1 MRSTVAPAL
10 VVMIG
15 GLFNKIAPVKMSS
28 VPTTPP
34 PTPRAPRTAPA
45 LDAVVDRLRQSV
57 LDGERRPG
65 DRLDETRLGREL
77 GVSRNTLREAFRVLA
92 HEHLLEHRPHRG
104 VFVRR
109 LGPREAHD
117 VYVTRRLL
125 ECGALREAASRVAVA
140 ASDPQAQQ
148 ALSAEWAPHLAEL
161 ADAVRAGER
170 AAAADDWDAVGTA
183 NGRVHL
189 ALARLAGNDVVD
201 RTLRGLLT
209 EMRLLFVDVASARA
223 VHEPYLADNARIA
236 GLVAAGD
243 LVRAAVA
250 LEEYLLRA
258 ERHLV
263 AADPCQDC

>member
-1 MRSTVAPAL
+1 MP
-10 VVMIG
+10 
-15 GLFNKIAPVKMSS
+15 
-28 VPTTPP
+28 TPP
-34 PTPRAPRTAPA
+34 PGGPPA

-57 LDGERRPG
+57 LDGLRRPG

-109 LGPREAHD
+109 LGAREARD
-117 VYVTRRLL
+117 VYATRRLL
-125 ECGALREAASRVAVA
+125 ECGALREAAVRAAEVAADPVRAQRLHAEWVPVLADVGGAVA
-140 ASDPQAQQ
+140 AGEEAR
-148 ALSAEWAPHLAEL
+148 ATGEWE
-161 ADAVRAGER
+161 
-170 AAAADDWDAVGTA
+170 AVGTA
-183 NGRVHL
+183 NGRFHL

-209 EMRLLFVDVASARA
+209 EMRLLFVDVAGARA
-223 VHEPYLADNARIA
+223 VHEPYLEDNARIA
-236 GLVAAGD
+236 ALVAAGE
-243 LVRAAVA
+243 LVRAAVV

-263 AADPCQDC
+263 GLHASDS

>member
-1 MRSTVAPAL
+1 
-10 VVMIG
+10 
-15 GLFNKIAPVKMSS
+15 MSP
-28 VPTTPP
+28 VPT
-34 PTPRAPRTAPA
+34 PTPGTAPA
-45 LDAVVDRLRQSV
+45 LDVVVDRLRQSV
-57 LDGERRPG
+57 LDGLRRPG

-92 HEHLLEHRPHRG
+92 HEHLVEHRPHRG

-109 LGPREAHD
+109 LGRREAHD

-125 ECGALREAASRVAVA
+125 ECGALREAASRSAAVGADPVAR
-140 ASDPQAQQ
+140 Q
-148 ALSAEWAPHLAEL
+148 ALEAEWVPHLAEL
-161 ADAVRAGER
+161 AEAVRSGER
-170 AAAADDWDAVGTA
+170 AAEVDDWEGVGTA
-183 NGRVHL
+183 NGRFHL

-223 VHEPYLADNARIA
+223 VHEPYLPDNARIA
-236 GLVAAGD
+236 GLVLAGD
-243 LVRAAVA
+243 LVRASVA

-263 AADPCQDC
+263 ALRPEDT

>member
-1 MRSTVAPAL
+1 MARVTPTARLADPAPAD
-10 VVMIG
+10 G
-15 GLFNKIAPVKMSS
+15 
-28 VPTTPP
+28 
-34 PTPRAPRTAPA
+34 A

-57 LDGERRPG
+57 LEGRRRPG

-117 VYVTRRLL
+117 VYATRRLL
-125 ECGALREAASRVAVA
+125 ECGALREAAVRAAETGTDPARAQRFRTEWEPLVAEVGAAVA
-140 ASDPQAQQ
+140 
-148 ALSAEWAPHLAEL
+148 
-161 ADAVRAGER
+161 AGER
-170 AAAADDWDAVGTA
+170 ARAADDWEAVGTA
-183 NGRVHL
+183 NGRFHL

-209 EMRLLFVDVASARA
+209 EMRLLFVEVDGARQ
-223 VHEPYLADNARIA
+223 VHEPYLEDNARIA
-236 GLVAAGD
+236 ALVLGGD
-243 LVRAAVA
+243 LVRAAVV

-263 AADPCQDC
+263 GLHASHS